1 VFDCNTNYTLNYN
14 YYSDHDGS
22 DPDPHKDVWDF
33 TSGNSAGVCKDDNL
47 FYIADTSDLR
57 QPFDDGF
64 VKFNVSADGVG
75 GSGVVPYLPPEF
87 FDGAKSPKWIFHQIW
102 FFYKNP
108 ARTVAKKDS
117 KAIKCWEKIGYKN
130 FTLKGKTKIG

>member
-1 VFDCNTNYTLNYN
+1 VIKKLELNLQKDYYASSKSGNMPTFSNGHSAGICLNTNDNS
-14 YYSDHDGS
+14 YY
-22 DPDPHKDVWDF
+22 
-33 TSGNSAGVCKDDNL
+33 
-47 FYIADTSDLR
+47 YIADTSDLH

-75 GSGVVPYLPPEF
+75 GSNVVPYLPKEF
-87 FDGAKSPKWIFHQIW
+87 FDGAKSPKWRFHQIL
-102 FFYKNP
+102 FSYENP

-117 KAIKCWEKIGYKN
+117 KAIKFWEKIGYKN